1 MQRQF
6 GGVLLGSIE
15 LFCLA
20 AELGSFTAAAQAAGV
35 TPAAVSRSL
44 ARLET
49 RLGVRLF
56 VRSTRRV
63 RLSDAGSSYYQQCR
77 QALDQLGEA
86 ERVLGGQQQAPS
98 GLLRM
103 SLPTTYGHFR
113 VLPLLPAFRALY
125 PQVQVQVELSNRNVD
140 LVGEGFDLAVRA
152 RAPADSSL
160 VARPLENAALVVV
173 AAPDYLRQHGR
184 PQTPAEL
191 LEHEC
196 IQFLLPSSGRPVPW
210 LFRQQGRE
218 IELATQGGYCC
229 SADILGGATLA
240 RSGAGLVQLMRFIVE
255 DDLRSGRLEE
265 VLTEHG
271 GCSRPFSLI
280 YPSAR
285 FMPQRVRVFVD
296 FLLQHCGPDA
306 LPQ

>member
-44 ARLET
+44 ARLEA

-63 RLSDAGSSYYQQCR
+63 RLSEAGASYYEQCR
-77 QALDQLGEA
+77 QALTQLGEA

-113 VLPLLPAFRALY
+113 VLPLLPDFRARY

-160 VARPLENAALVVV
+160 VARPLEDAALVVV
-173 AAPDYLRQHGR
+173 ATPEYLRRHGR
-184 PQTPAEL
+184 PQTPADL
-191 LEHEC
+191 LDHEC

-218 IELATQGGYCC
+218 LALATRGGYCC

-240 RSGAGLVQLMRFIVE
+240 RAGAGLVQLMRFIVE

-265 VLTEHG
+265 VLADHG
-271 GCSRPFSLI
+271 GCSRPFWKTG
-280 YPSAR
+280 
-285 FMPQRVRVFVD
+285 VVD
-296 FLLQHCGPDA
+296 SRTTSWPT
-306 LPQ
+306 